1 MNEKS
6 KKSGKTTLFWSVLMS
21 SPGPLVVGIG
31 LLVGK
36 SSTQLADF
44 IRRTIELLAIIS
56 SFVIFLLTTKE
67 GNTDEVKKKK
77 LEKASSVFVAFAMI
91 ISGVI
96 MLILALTQK
105 EEETG
110 NVIFGL
116 IIALLGVVAN
126 CIFWFKYKKLGKL
139 SGNEL
144 LKAQSN
150 LYRAKTFVD
159 LSVTVSLFVLLIFP
173 STKTAYYFDLV
184 GTVCVSVYLA
194 LTGATS
200 LIKQFKNK

>member
-6 KKSGKTTLFWSVLMS
+6 KNSGKTTLFWSVLMS

-36 SSTQLADF
+36 SSTQLSDF

-77 LEKASSVFVAFAMI
+77 LEKASSVFVALAMI
-91 ISGVI
+91 ISGII

-126 CIFWFKYKKLGKL
+126 SIFWVKYKKLGKIC
-139 SGNEL
+139 GNEL

-159 LSVTVSLFVLLIFP
+159 LSVTISLFVVLIFP
-173 STKTAYYFDLV
+173 TTKTAYYFDLI

-194 LTGATS
+194 LTGTTS
-200 LIKQFKNK
+200 LIKQFKTK